1 MRCELGFVVG
11 NRKEDEEGPPLHLA
25 SEEILA
31 AALRTELD
39 RKKNLAAAAPAI
51 LWRFESGVW
60 NSG

>member
-39 RKKNLAAAAPAI
+39 RKKKPG
-51 LWRFESGVW
+51 SGGAGHPVEI
-60 NSG
+60 